1 MTIVV
6 RRARKEDAAT
16 VSAMCLALN
25 EDEAVPGRR
34 FTPQAMLRDAFAPE
48 PRFILLV
55 AERAGVVVGYALATP
70 SYESNWA
77 APGLCVGDIYV
88 APPARR
94 RGVARALVAALAA
107 QARREGRAYLWWTS
121 LPGNAGAREFYR
133 ALGSTTEHL
142 HAHAL
147 AGDEFVRLADEGRAA
162 IDA

>member
-55 AERAGVVVGYALATP
+55 AELAGVVVGYALATP

-121 LPGNAGAREFYR
+121 LSGNAGAREFYR

-147 AGDEFVRLADEGRAA
+147 AGDEFARLADEGRAA